1 MRKRNVEV
9 LFRMSVE
16 EFDKFKDMVKIA
28 GVTKQK
34 YLLDLV
40 FNSNNQLVHRDEEK
54 ALKTITNKMNY
65 QKIGVTRLIK
75 SDYSLYFLYK
85 CMWC

>member
-40 FNSNNQLVHRDEEK
+40 FNSNNQPVHRDEEK
-54 ALKTITNKMNY
+54 ALKTITNKM
-65 QKIGVTRLIK
+65 K
-75 SDYSLYFLYK
+75 
-85 CMWC
+85 